1 MTKCKKFDHII
12 HIDDFGNR
20 RCARCG
26 CFFDRTALI
35 KSMKYRFGKRY
46 REELLNL
53 REWKTRMNKKIKDR
67 EKPEFFIIVRYKG
80 IPD

>member
-1 MTKCKKFDHII
+1 
-12 HIDDFGNR
+12 
-20 RCARCG
+20 
-26 CFFDRTALI
+26 
-35 KSMKYRFGKRY
+35 MKYRFGKRY